1 MRGIGLLPY
10 KSYTSH
16 RQKYECL
23 FELAEFI
30 VTIFITIPSHYLPL
44 LRYYVCRKFRPL
56 VATIVVVRKRNI
68 GIILNCKIF
77 SIKPSFLIF
86 YP

>member
-30 VTIFITIPSHYLPL
+30 VAVFITIPSHCLPL
-44 LRYYVCRKFRPL
+44 LRYCICRNSVTMFVVTPL
-56 VATIVVVRKRNI
+56 
-68 GIILNCKIF
+68 L
-77 SIKPSFLIF
+77 
-86 YP
+86 

>member
-30 VTIFITIPSHYLPL
+30 VAVFIAIPSHYLPQ
-44 LRYYVCRKFRPL
+44 LRYYKFRPL

-68 GIILNCKIF
+68 GIILNRKIF

>member
-1 MRGIGLLPY
+1 MRGIGLVGQ

-30 VTIFITIPSHYLPL
+30 VAVFIAILSHCLPL
-44 LRYYVCRKFRPL
+44 LRYYKLRPL
-56 VATIVVVRKRNI
+56 VATIAGCPEEKYGYN
-68 GIILNCKIF
+68 L
-77 SIKPSFLIF
+77 KP
-86 YP
+86 

>member
-1 MRGIGLLPY
+1 MRGIGLVGQ

-30 VTIFITIPSHYLPL
+30 VTVFITIPSLCVPL
-44 LRYYVCRKFRPL
+44 LCYCICRNSVTMFVVTPL
-56 VATIVVVRKRNI
+56 
-68 GIILNCKIF
+68 L
-77 SIKPSFLIF
+77 
-86 YP
+86 